1 MKNVRN
7 EELNVLYVYQWRFQ
21 SDKTKKVRFIGHGKW
36 GIETGQQWKMRK
48 REHNNSK
55 EIRKEEGNQEG
66 WIFMGLQL

>member
-1 MKNVRN
+1 
-7 EELNVLYVYQWRFQ
+7 
-21 SDKTKKVRFIGHGKW
+21 
-36 GIETGQQWKMRK
+36 MRK